1 MLSNLGFFG
10 IALVIGGIPLA
21 LKSHSRIRLYQRAQH
36 WPKVRATVIKS
47 SVTESTD
54 GDGTSFRPEFSYC
67 YSVAGIEYCSTE
79 HTEGLPFPSTEE
91 AARRMVNSLPV
102 GSSVDVAVCPTEP
115 KRAVLDTGC
124 PRMWQILRRASMVAL
139 VAGAAIA
146 LHELVIPK

>member
-21 LKSHSRIRLYQRAQH
+21 LKSHSRIRRYQRAQH
-36 WPKVRATVIKS
+36 WPKVRATIVKS
-47 SVTESTD
+47 AVTEASD
-54 GDGTSFRPEFSYC
+54 GDGTSFRPELSFR
-67 YSVAGIEYCSTE
+67 YSVAGSEYSSTE

-102 GSSVDVAVCPTEP
+102 GSSVDVAVCPTDP
-115 KRAVLDTGC
+115 KCAVLDTGF
-124 PRMWQILRRASMVAL
+124 PRMWQIVRRASMVAL
-139 VAGAAIA
+139 VAGTAIA